1 MSNWT
6 VLVVLLLVWGCSGKD
21 SSSTA
26 EQDQFTCPM
35 HPTVISDKQGTCPVC
50 GMELVRKARAG
61 EEVKITEDLAKLLQ
75 SPDESVMASI
85 TTIKAQYKRMP
96 MTAEAHG
103 VVAYDTRYVHAV
115 PARIAGRL
123 ERVYLRYAFQTVSK
137 GQRVAEIYS
146 PELLTAQRELLFLV
160 EHDAA
165 NTDLIAAAKEKLVLL
180 GATQK
185 QVDDLIKTKETS
197 GRFTIYSP
205 YDGYLILAG
214 QSMPVAVVRPTSSP
228 GMGGGMGSAVTTPAA
243 TEQSAPATSSL
254 VREGD
259 YVSRG
264 QTLFTIASQ
273 EALLLELNVPS
284 VSAGSLH
291 IGDSLVIS
299 ISKEMTIVSVV
310 NFVQPFFA
318 DGEEFQKV
326 RVYVR
331 RADLR
336 IGQLVDAAIKRTS
349 AAALWLPN
357 EAIMDMGSGKIV
369 FVKERSVF
377 KPKPITAGMRSD
389 GWTEIR
395 QGIASSDEV
404 AAKAAYLVDSES
416 FIKSK

>member
-1 MSNWT
+1 MF
-6 VLVVLLLVWGCSGKD
+6 VVLLFVWGCSGKD
-21 SSSTA
+21 SSTTA

-61 EEVKITEDLAKLLQ
+61 EEVKITEDLVKLLQ

-85 TTIKAQYKRMP
+85 TTIKADYKEMP

-115 PARIAGRL
+115 PARIGGRL
-123 ERVYLRYAFQTVSK
+123 EHVYLRYAFQAVSK
-137 GQRVAEIYS
+137 GQKVAEIYS

-165 NTDLIAAAKEKLVLL
+165 NTDLVAAAREKLMLL
-180 GATQK
+180 GATQR
-185 QVDDLIKTKETS
+185 QVDDLIKSKETS

-205 YDGYLILAG
+205 NDGYLILAN
-214 QSMPVAVVRPTSSP
+214 QPMPVAAVRQTSSS
-228 GMGGGMGSAVTTPAA
+228 GMGGGMGSAVATPTTESTAVA
-243 TEQSAPATSSL
+243 SSL

-284 VSAGSLH
+284 VAAGSLH
-291 IGDSLVIS
+291 IGDSLIIS
-299 ISKEMTIVSVV
+299 ISKERSMESVV
-310 NFVQPFFA
+310 SFVQPFFA

-331 RADLR
+331 VADLR
-336 IGQLVDAAIKRTS
+336 IGQLVDAIIKRTS
-349 AAALWLPN
+349 APALWLPN
-357 EAIMDMGSGKIV
+357 EAIMDMGSGKVV
-369 FVKERSVF
+369 FVKERGVF

-395 QGIASSDEV
+395 QGIASSDEI
-404 AAKAAYLVDSES
+404 AAKATYLVDSES